1 MAAQIETAQVIQFS
15 SAVHLAAQQ
24 MKARFASLFPVKQ
37 LTGKSFAYDG
47 IGSIEAQELNGRFNR
62 VAFSDLKV
70 VRRKIG
76 RRRFSLTLPFDAD
89 DASKVL
95 INQEAEYSQACAMAM
110 ARVYDR
116 IGIEAALASVY
127 TGEDMDTAVAFAT
140 DGGQTVTATA
150 GLTYEKL
157 LEVIQNFIDADVG
170 NDMVESF
177 VFCITGDEHTALM
190 KELELTSG
198 DYNRQANIE
207 KGAIQEAV
215 GLRLIKFAANA
226 TNPILSVASGVRSC
240 IAMSTR
246 GLCFAMPKQFEIAVQ
261 DRTDLVQTKQVQ
273 VNWTLGA
280 VRTEGVLVQKVT
292 TTD

>member
-1 MAAQIETAQVIQFS
+1 MAAQIENAQVIQFS

-24 MKARFASLFPVKQ
+24 MKARFAGMFPVKQ

-47 IGSIEAQELNGRFNR
+47 LGSVEAQELNGRFNR
-62 VAFSDLKV
+62 VNFSDLQV

-76 RRRFSLTLPFDAD
+76 RRRFSLTLPIDAD

-95 INQEAEYSQACAMAM
+95 VNQEAEYSQACSMAM

-116 IGIEAALASVY
+116 IGIEAALATVY
-127 TGEDMDTAVAFAT
+127 TGEEMDTAVSFAT

-157 LEVIQNFIDADVG
+157 LEIVQNFIDAEVG
-170 NDMVESF
+170 NDMLENF
-177 VFCITGDEHTALM
+177 VFCIAGDEHTALM

-198 DYNRQANIE
+198 DYNRQANVE
-207 KGAIQEAV
+207 KGSIQEAV
-215 GLRLIKFAANA
+215 GLKLIKFAANA
-226 TNPILSVASGVRSC
+226 VSPILTVATGVRSC

-246 GLCFAMPKQFEIAVQ
+246 GLCYAMPKQFEIVVQ
-261 DRTDLVQTKQVQ
+261 DRSDLVQTKQVQ

>member
-24 MKARFASLFPVKQ
+24 MKARFATMFPVKQ
-37 LTGKSFAYDG
+37 LVGKSFAYDG
-47 IGSIEAQELNGRFNR
+47 IGSIEAQELTGRFNR
-62 VAFSDLKV
+62 VNFSDLKV
-70 VRRKIG
+70 TRRKIG
-76 RRRFSLTLPFDAD
+76 RRRFSLTLPIDGD
-89 DASKVL
+89 DVSKVL
-95 INQEAEYSQACAMAM
+95 MNQEAEYAQACSMAM

-116 IGIEAALASVY
+116 IGIEASLATVY
-127 TGEDMDTAVAFAT
+127 TGEDMDTAVSFAT

-157 LEVIQNFIDADVG
+157 LEAIQNFIDADVG

-177 VFCITGDEHTALM
+177 VFCISGDEHTALM

-198 DYNRQANIE
+198 DYTRTSNVD

-215 GLRLIKFAANA
+215 GLKLIKFAANS
-226 TNPILSVASGVRSC
+226 TSPILSVSGGVRDC
-240 IAMSTR
+240 IAMSSR
-246 GLCFAMPKQFEIAVQ
+246 GLCYAMPKQFELIVQ
-261 DRTDLVQTKQVQ
+261 DRADLVQTKQVQ

>member
-24 MKARFASLFPVKQ
+24 MKARFAPLFEVKQ
-37 LTGKSFAYDG
+37 LTGKQYAYDG
-47 IGSIEAQELNGRFNR
+47 IGSIEAQELNGRFNA

-70 VRRKIG
+70 TRRKIG
-76 RRRFSLTLPFDAD
+76 RRRFSLTLPFDED

-95 INQEAEYSQACAMAM
+95 LNQEAEFSRACAMAM

-116 IGIEAALASVY
+116 IGVEAALATVY
-127 TGEDMDTAVAFAT
+127 TGEDMDTAVSFAT
-140 DGGQTVTATA
+140 DGGATVTATA

-157 LEVIQNFIDADVG
+157 LEIVQNFINNDVG
-170 NDMVESF
+170 NDMMEDF
-177 VFCITGDEHTALM
+177 IFCVTGDEHTALM
-190 KELELTSG
+190 SEIELTSG
-198 DYNRQANIE
+198 DYNREYNIE
-207 KGAIQEAV
+207 KGSIQNVV
-215 GLRLIKFAANA
+215 GLKIVKFAANA
-226 TNPILSVASGVRSC
+226 TNPVLNVASGVRSC

-246 GLCFAMPKQFEIAVQ
+246 GLCYAMPKQFEIKVQ
-261 DRTDLVQTKQVQ
+261 ERTDLVQTKQVQ

>member
-24 MKARFASLFPVKQ
+24 MRARFAPLFPVKQ

-47 IGSIEAQELNGRFNR
+47 VGSIEAQELNGRFNR
-62 VAFSDLKV
+62 VTFSDLQI

-76 RRRFSLTLPFDAD
+76 RRRFSLSIPIDED

-95 INQEAEYSQACAMAM
+95 INQEAEYAQACSMAM

-116 IGIEAALASVY
+116 IGVEAALASVY
-127 TGEDMDTAVAFAT
+127 TGEDMDTAVTFAN
-140 DGGQTVTATA
+140 DGGQTVTATS

-157 LEVIQNFIDADVG
+157 LEIIQNFIDADVG
-170 NDMVESF
+170 NDMMEDF

-190 KELELTSG
+190 KEIELTSG
-198 DYNRQANIE
+198 DYSRQYSID
-207 KGAIQEAV
+207 KGSIQEAV
-215 GLRLIKFAANA
+215 GLKLIKFAANA
-226 TNPILSVASGVRSC
+226 TNPILSVSSGTRSC

-246 GLCFAMPKQFEIAVQ
+246 GLCYAMPKQFEIKVQ
-261 DRTDLVQTKQVQ
+261 ERTDLVQTKQVQ

>member
-15 SAVHLAAQQ
+15 SAVHVAAQQ
-24 MKARFASLFPVKQ
+24 MRARFATLFPVKQ

-70 VRRKIG
+70 VRRKIA
-76 RRRFSLTLPFDAD
+76 RRRFSLTLPFDED

-95 INQEAEYSQACAMAM
+95 LNQEAEYAQACSMAM

-116 IGIEAALASVY
+116 IGIEAALATVY
-127 TGEDMDTAVAFAT
+127 TGEDMDTSVTFAT

-157 LEVIQNFIDADVG
+157 LEVMQNFIDADVG

-177 VFCITGDEHTALM
+177 VFCISGDEHSFDEGTRI
-190 KELELTSG
+190 
-198 DYNRQANIE
+198 NFR
-207 KGAIQEAV
+207 
-215 GLRLIKFAANA
+215 RL
-226 TNPILSVASGVRSC
+226 
-240 IAMSTR
+240 
-246 GLCFAMPKQFEIAVQ
+246 
-261 DRTDLVQTKQVQ
+261 
-273 VNWTLGA
+273 
-280 VRTEGVLVQKVT
+280 
-292 TTD
+292 

>member
-24 MKARFASLFPVKQ
+24 MKARFAPLFPVKQ

-47 IGSIEAQELNGRFNR
+47 IGSIEAQELNGRFNA
-62 VAFSDLKV
+62 VTFSDLKV

-76 RRRFSLTLPFDAD
+76 RRRFSLTLPFDED

-95 INQEAEYSQACAMAM
+95 INQETEYAQACSMAM

-116 IGIEAALASVY
+116 IGVEAALATVY
-127 TGEDMDTAVAFAT
+127 TGEDMDTAVTFAT
-140 DGGQTVTATA
+140 DGGQTVTATN

-177 VFCITGDEHTALM
+177 IFCIAGGEHTALL

-198 DYNRQANIE
+198 DYNRQANVE
-207 KGAIQEAV
+207 KGAIQDAV

-226 TNPILSVASGVRSC
+226 TNPVLDVTSGIRSC

-246 GLCFAMPKQFEIAVQ
+246 GLCYAMPKQFEIKVQ
-261 DRTDLVQTKQVQ
+261 DRTDLVQTRQVQ

>member
-1 MAAQIETAQVIQFS
+1 MPAQIENAQVIQFS

-24 MKARFASLFPVKQ
+24 MKARFAGMFPVKQ

-47 IGSIEAQELNGRFNR
+47 LGSVEAQELNGRFNR
-62 VAFSDLKV
+62 VNFSDLQV

-76 RRRFSLTLPFDAD
+76 RRRFSLTLPIDAD

-95 INQEAEYSQACAMAM
+95 VNQEAEYSQACSMAM

-116 IGIEAALASVY
+116 IGIEASLATVY
-127 TGEDMDTAVAFAT
+127 TGEEMDTATSFAT

-157 LEVIQNFIDADVG
+157 LEIIQNFIDADVG

-198 DYNRQANIE
+198 DYNRQANVE

-215 GLRLIKFAANA
+215 GLKLIKFAANA
-226 TNPILSVASGVRSC
+226 VSPILTVATGVRSC
-240 IAMSTR
+240 IALSTR
-246 GLCFAMPKQFEIAVQ
+246 GLCYAMPKQFEIVVQ
-261 DRTDLVQTKQVQ
+261 DRSDLVQTKQVQ

>member
-62 VAFSDLKV
+62 VTFSDLKV

-76 RRRFSLTLPFDAD
+76 RRRFSLTLPIDAD

-95 INQEAEYSQACAMAM
+95 INQEAEYAQACSMAM

-127 TGEDMDTAVAFAT
+127 TGEDMDTEVAFAT

-207 KGAIQEAV
+207 RGSIQEAV

-226 TNPILSVASGVRSC
+226 TNPILAVASGVRSC
-240 IAMSTR
+240 IAMSSR
-246 GLCFAMPKQFEIAVQ
+246 GLCYAMPKQFEIVVQ

>member
-1 MAAQIETAQVIQFS
+1 MPAQIEQAQVIQFS

-24 MKARFASLFPVKQ
+24 MRARFAGMFPVKQ

-47 IGSIEAQELNGRFNR
+47 IGSVEAQELNGRFNR
-62 VAFSDLKV
+62 VNFSDLQV

-76 RRRFSLTLPFDAD
+76 RRRFSLTLPIDAD
-89 DASKVL
+89 DASKIL
-95 INQEAEYSQACAMAM
+95 LNQEAEYAQACSMAM

-116 IGIEAALASVY
+116 IGIEAALATVY
-127 TGEDMDTAVAFAT
+127 TGEEMDTAVSFSS

-157 LEVIQNFIDADVG
+157 LEIIQNFIDAEVG
-170 NDMVESF
+170 NDMVENF

-198 DYNRQANIE
+198 DYNRQANVE
-207 KGAIQEAV
+207 KGSIQEAV
-215 GLRLIKFAANA
+215 GLKLIKFAANA
-226 TNPILSVASGVRSC
+226 VSPILSVSGGVRSC
-240 IAMSTR
+240 IALSTR
-246 GLCFAMPKQFEIAVQ
+246 GLCYAMPKQFEIGVQ
-261 DRTDLVQTKQVQ
+261 DRSDLVQTKQVQ

>member
-1 MAAQIETAQVIQFS
+1 MAAQIEQAQVIQFS

-24 MKARFASLFPVKQ
+24 MKARFAPLFQVKQ
-37 LTGKSFAYDG
+37 LNGKSFAYDG
-47 IGSIEAQELNGRFNR
+47 IGSIEAQELSGRFNR
-62 VAFSDLKV
+62 VSFSDLQV
-70 VRRKIG
+70 IRRKIG
-76 RRRFSLTLPFDAD
+76 RRRFSLTLPIDED

-95 INQEAEYSQACAMAM
+95 INQEAEYAQACSMAM

-116 IGIEAALASVY
+116 IGVEAALATVY
-127 TGEDMDTAVAFAT
+127 TGEDMDTEVSFAT
-140 DGGQTVTATA
+140 DGGQTVTATS

-190 KELELTSG
+190 KEIELTSG
-198 DYNRQANIE
+198 DYSRQYNIE
-207 KGAIQEAV
+207 KGAIQDAV
-215 GLRLIKFAANA
+215 GLSLIKFAANA
-226 TNPILSVASGVRSC
+226 TNPVLSVSGGVRSC

-246 GLCFAMPKQFEIAVQ
+246 GLCYAMPKQFEIKVQ
-261 DRTDLVQTKQVQ
+261 DRSDLVQTKQVQ

>member
-1 MAAQIETAQVIQFS
+1 MTAQIETAQVIQFS
-15 SAVHLAAQQ
+15 AAVHLASQQ
-24 MKARFASLFPVKQ
+24 MKARFANLFPVKQ
-37 LTGKSFAYDG
+37 LVGKSFAYDG
-47 IGSIEAQELNGRFNR
+47 IGSVEAQELNGRFNR
-62 VAFSDLKV
+62 VTFSDLKV
-70 VRRKIG
+70 TRRKIG
-76 RRRFSLTLPFDAD
+76 RRRFSLTLPIDAD

-95 INQEAEYSQACAMAM
+95 LNQEAEYSQACSMAM
-110 ARVYDR
+110 ARVWDR

-127 TGEDMDTAVAFAT
+127 TGEDMDTSVTFAT

-157 LEVIQNFIDADVG
+157 LEVVQNFIDADVG
-170 NDMVESF
+170 NDMVENF
-177 VFCITGDEHTALM
+177 VFCIAGDEHTALM

-198 DYNRQANIE
+198 DYNRSANVD
-207 KGAIQEAV
+207 KGGIQEAV

-226 TNPILSVASGVRSC
+226 TSPILDVTAGVRSC
-240 IAMSTR
+240 VAMSTR
-246 GLCFAMPKQFEIAVQ
+246 GLCYAMPKQFEIVVQ
-261 DRTDLVQTKQVQ
+261 DRSDLVQTKQVQ

>member
-1 MAAQIETAQVIQFS
+1 MSAQIETAQVIQFS

-24 MKARFASLFPVKQ
+24 MKARFATMFPVKQ
-37 LTGKSFAYDG
+37 LVGKSFAYDG
-47 IGSIEAQELNGRFNR
+47 IGSIEAQELTGRFNR
-62 VAFSDLKV
+62 VNFSDLKV
-70 VRRKIG
+70 TRRKIG
-76 RRRFSLTLPFDAD
+76 RRRFSLTLPIDGD
-89 DASKVL
+89 DVSKVL
-95 INQEAEYSQACAMAM
+95 MNQEAEYAQACSMAM

-116 IGIEAALASVY
+116 IGIEASLATVY
-127 TGEDMDTAVAFAT
+127 TGEDMDTAVSFAT

-157 LEVIQNFIDADVG
+157 LEAIQNFIDADVG

-177 VFCITGDEHTALM
+177 VFCISGDEHTALM

-198 DYNRQANIE
+198 DYTRTSNVD

-215 GLRLIKFAANA
+215 GLKLIKFAANS
-226 TNPILSVASGVRSC
+226 TSPILSVSGGVRDC
-240 IAMSTR
+240 IAMSSR
-246 GLCFAMPKQFEIAVQ
+246 GLCYAMPKQFELIVQ
-261 DRTDLVQTKQVQ
+261 DRADLVQTKQVQ

>member
-1 MAAQIETAQVIQFS
+1 MPAQIETAQVIQFS

-24 MKARFASLFPVKQ
+24 MRARFAPIFPVKQ
-37 LTGKSFAYDG
+37 LTGKQYAYDG

-62 VAFSDLKV
+62 VTFSDLKV
-70 VRRKIG
+70 TRRKIG
-76 RRRFSLTLPFDAD
+76 RRRFSLTLPIDGD
-89 DASKVL
+89 DVSKVL
-95 INQEAEYSQACAMAM
+95 MNQEAEYSQACSMAM

-116 IGIEAALASVY
+116 IGIEASLATVF
-127 TGEDMDTAVAFAT
+127 TGEDMDTSVSFAS
-140 DGGQTVTATA
+140 DGGQTVTATG

-198 DYNRQANIE
+198 DYTRTSNVD

-215 GLRLIKFAANA
+215 GLKLIKFAANA
-226 TNPILSVASGVRSC
+226 TDPIISVSGGVRSC
-240 IAMSTR
+240 IAMSSR
-246 GLCFAMPKQFEIAVQ
+246 GLCYAMPKQFEILVQ
-261 DRTDLVQTKQVQ
+261 DRADLVQTKQVQ

>member
-24 MKARFASLFPVKQ
+24 MKARFAPLFPVKQ

-47 IGSIEAQELNGRFNR
+47 IGSIEAQELQGRFNR
-62 VAFSDLKV
+62 VTFSDLKV

-95 INQEAEYSQACAMAM
+95 INQESEYAQACSMAM

-116 IGIEAALASVY
+116 IGVEAALATVY
-127 TGEDMDTAVAFAT
+127 TGEDMDTSVTFT
-140 DGGQTVTATA
+140 NDGGQTVVATG

-157 LEVIQNFIDADVG
+157 LEIIQNFIDKDVG

-177 VFCITGDEHTALM
+177 IFCVSGDEVTALM
-190 KELELTSG
+190 KEVELTSG
-198 DYNRQANIE
+198 DYDRDYNIE
-207 KGAIQEAV
+207 NGSIQRAC
-215 GLRLIKFAANA
+215 GLKLIKFAASA
-226 TNPILSVASGVRSC
+226 TQPVLDVTSGVRSC

-246 GLCFAMPKQFEIAVQ
+246 GLCYAMPKQFEITVQ
-261 DRTDLVQTKQVQ
+261 ERTDLIQTKQVQ

>member
-24 MKARFASLFPVKQ
+24 MKARFAPLFEVKQ
-37 LTGKSFAYDG
+37 LTGKMYAYDG

-62 VAFSDLKV
+62 VNFSDLKV
-70 VRRKIG
+70 TRRKIG
-76 RRRFSLTLPFDAD
+76 RRRFSLTLPFYED

-95 INQEAEYSQACAMAM
+95 IKQEAEFSRACAMAM

-116 IGIEAALASVY
+116 IGIEAALATVY
-127 TGEDMDTAVAFAT
+127 TGEDMDTSVAFAT

-157 LEVIQNFIDADVG
+157 LEIVQNFIDADVG

-177 VFCITGDEHTALM
+177 VFCITGDEHTALL
-190 KELELTSG
+190 KEIELTSG
-198 DYNRQANIE
+198 DYNRQMNAE
-207 KGAIQEAV
+207 KGAIQDAV
-215 GLRLIKFAANA
+215 GLKLIKFAANA
-226 TNPILSVASGVRSC
+226 TNPILSVAAGVRSC

-246 GLCFAMPKQFEIAVQ
+246 GLCYAMPKQFEIKVQ

>member
-62 VAFSDLKV
+62 VTFSDLKI

-76 RRRFSLTLPFDAD
+76 RRRFSLSLPFDED

-95 INQEAEYSQACAMAM
+95 VNQEAEYSQACSMAM

-116 IGIEAALASVY
+116 IGVEASLAVVY
-127 TGEDMDTAVAFAT
+127 TGEDMDTSTSFAS
-140 DGGQTVTATA
+140 DGGQTVTATS

-157 LEVIQNFIDADVG
+157 LEIIQNFIDADVG

-177 VFCITGDEHTALM
+177 VFCVTGDEHTALM
-190 KELELTSG
+190 KEIELTSG
-198 DYNRQANIE
+198 DYNRQYAIE
-207 KGAIQEAV
+207 GGSIQNVV
-215 GLRLIKFAANA
+215 GLKLIKFAAKS
-226 TNPILSVASGVRSC
+226 TSPILSVSGGVRSC

-246 GLCFAMPKQFEIAVQ
+246 GLCYAMPKQFEISVQ

>member
-1 MAAQIETAQVIQFS
+1 MPAQIETAQVIQFS

-24 MKARFASLFPVKQ
+24 MKARFAPLFEVKQ
-37 LTGKSFAYDG
+37 LTGKMYAYDG
-47 IGSIEAQELNGRFNR
+47 IGSIEAQELNGRFNA
-62 VAFSDLKV
+62 VTFSDLQV
-70 VRRKIG
+70 TRRKIG
-76 RRRFSLTLPFDAD
+76 RRRFSLSLPFDED

-95 INQEAEYSQACAMAM
+95 INQESEFSRACAMAM

-116 IGIEAALASVY
+116 IGVEAALATVY

-140 DGGQTVTATA
+140 DGGQTVTATG

-157 LEVIQNFIDADVG
+157 LEIIQNFIDADVG
-170 NDMVESF
+170 NDMLENF
-177 VFCITGDEHTALM
+177 IFCVSGDEHTALM
-190 KELELTSG
+190 QEIELTSG
-198 DYNRQANIE
+198 DYNRQYNIE
-207 KGAIQEAV
+207 KGQIQDAA

-226 TNPILSVASGVRSC
+226 TNPVLAVASGVRSC

-246 GLCFAMPKQFEIAVQ
+246 GLCYAMPKQFEIKVQ
-261 DRTDLVQTKQVQ
+261 ERTDLVQTSQVQ